1 MKQSYCLSL
10 MVVLAW
16 ATLSFA
22 QEPLAPPP
30 LPDTGKGWMDLIFK
44 SMPVIW
50 GIASPFATQYVRQ
63 LAPKYLGN
71 IPSPVLGVIS
81 GVLGV
86 LGGALVSNTG
96 AVQPDVAMMEGGLA
110 ALASHKVSVHTDPAE
125 PVVPVIAK
133 E

>member
-1 MKQSYCLSL
+1 
-10 MVVLAW
+10 MVLYLVLFVLLVMVGSAV
-16 ATLSFA
+16 A

-30 LPDTGKGWMDLIFK
+30 LPDTWKGALDLFFK
-44 SMPVIW
+44 MLPVIW

-96 AVQPDVAMMEGGLA
+96 AVQPDVAMLEGGLA
-110 ALASHKVSVHTDPAE
+110 AVAAHKVAKHTDPAE
-125 PVVPVIAK
+125 PVEKTA
-133 E
+133 